1 MNCAEKKNNKSR
13 TLHGVLYRGPCEQQ
27 SVAALEAQKCFPP
40 YARRIFDVLSLVEN
54 HVLPLD
60 TLKVLLVL
68 RDLNIVRDYGP
79 V

>member
-1 MNCAEKKNNKSR
+1 MNFVEKKNSKFR
-13 TLHGVLYRGPCEQQ
+13 TLHGVLYRGPREQQ

-40 YARRIFDVLSLVEN
+40 YTRRVLDVLSLVEN

-68 RDLNIVRDYGP
+68 RDLEIVRD
-79 V
+79 